1 MRKETRKIIAE
12 YISGKR
18 NELSIKGNP
27 LLVAVIYESIEASR
41 NLFDALKSYDSD
53 RVKKAIHE
61 KKIAIERYEKVTGK
75 EWEL

>member
-1 MRKETRKIIAE
+1 MRKETKKIIAE

-18 NELSIKGNP
+18 SEVSIKGNP
-27 LLVAVIYESIEASR
+27 LLVAIIYESIEASR
-41 NLFDALKSYDSD
+41 GLLDALRSFDVD
-53 RVKKAIHE
+53 RIKQAILN